1 MEKFQVLRA
10 VAAPFPF
17 ANVDTDRIIRVERCA
32 RTPRGELGQWAFELE
47 RFNADGSDS
56 AAFVLNRPPFR
67 GAGIL
72 VADENFGCGSSREM
86 AVWAIAGLGI
96 RCVIAPS
103 FGEIFFGNCFQNGV
117 LPIRLPRPVVTD
129 MLGRLAQAT
138 PATPERAML
147 TVDLQQQT
155 ILTPWGQPQRFE
167 VEALR
172 RAALL
177 EGLDGIGVT
186 LKRAVAI
193 DAFQARQRSARPW
206 VWQA

>member
-1 MEKFQVLRA
+1 MEQFQVLRA

-47 RFNADGSDS
+47 RFNADGSDNDG
-56 AAFVLNRPPFR
+56 FVLNRAPFR

-117 LPIRLPRPVVTD
+117 LPVRLPQAVVAD
-129 MLGRLAQAT
+129 MLARLARATQAEG
-138 PATPERAML
+138 ATC
-147 TVDLQQQT
+147 TVDLQQQA
-155 ILTPWGQPQRFE
+155 IATPWGEPLRFE
-167 VEALR
+167 VEPLR
-172 RAALL
+172 RQALL

-186 LKRAVAI
+186 LKRAAAI
-193 DAFQARQRSARPW
+193 DAFQARQRATRPW
-206 VWQA
+206 VWHA